1 MFYQALTCGS
11 DLKSDRLQ
19 VLFHSQEFGRLIIEL
34 QNAKLLTQIRE
45 E

>member
-1 MFYQALTCGS
+1 MRF
-11 DLKSDRLQ
+11 RLEERS
-19 VLFHSQEFGRLIIEL
+19 VTSPLSFQEFGRLIIEL